1 MIKFKTLKYKNF
13 LSTGDS
19 FTEIDLVNTENTLV
33 IGANGSGKTT
43 FLDALCFVLFGKAFR
58 NINKPQL
65 VNVIN
70 GKGCLVEIEF
80 SIGTKEYKVIRGIKP
95 TVFEIWCDGIFLNQD
110 SSSKDYQDHLEK
122 LILRMNYKSF
132 TQIIILGSA
141 AFTPFM
147 KLTPADRRLV
157 IEDLL
162 DIQVFSVMNSIAR
175 TRLQTN
181 KELLE
186 NNKIKSIGKE
196 EKKDYITKSIQTLE
210 KNNVDRIQALQEQI
224 LDNEK
229 QSKIL
234 QEQIVD
240 YELTQ
245 TEIQNKI
252 LSLPDLRKK
261 HSKILVLESKLN
273 TKNDSC
279 SEQLKFFLD
288 KDDCPTCHQHIDD
301 AFKKSEVE
309 RLQTQIKELELGITQ
324 IKKTKDDCDAEIRAL
339 ELLEKEFYNVQ
350 SNIKSKN
357 VQIKSLAK
365 HNKEL
370 EQEIQSVEKSDAT
383 LETSKKELESV
394 ILDID
399 SIQKEREELLNERL
413 LIETSINLLKDGGI
427 KTKIIK
433 QYLPVINQLINK
445 YLKEMNFYVT
455 FELNES
461 FEETIKSRYKDTFSY
476 ENFSQGEKQRID
488 LALLFTWR
496 SIAKMRNSVN
506 ANLLIFDEILD
517 GSLDGN
523 GTDEFL
529 KLMWGLVG
537 DTNTFVI
544 SHKDALV
551 DKFKRVLVFNK
562 KQNFSVVRV
571 R

>member
-13 LSTGDS
+13 LSTGDI
-19 FTEIDLVNTENTLV
+19 FTEIDLVASENTL
-33 IGANGSGKTT
+33 ISGLNGHGKST
-43 FLDALCFVLFGKAFR
+43 FLDALCFGLFGKAFR
-58 NINKPQL
+58 NINKPTI
-65 VNVIN
+65 VNSIN
-70 GKGCLVEIEF
+70 GKNCLVEIEF
-80 SIGTKEYKVIRGIKP
+80 SIGPKEYKVIRGIKP
-95 TVFEIWCDGIFLNQD
+95 TIFEIWCDGIFLNQD
-110 SSSKDYQDHLEK
+110 SSSKDYQDYLEK
-122 LILRMNYKSF
+122 LVLRMNYKSF

-175 TRLQTN
+175 TRLQAN

-210 KNNVDRIQALQEQI
+210 KSNVDRVQALQEQI

-229 QSKIL
+229 QSKAL
-234 QEQIVD
+234 QEQIAD
-240 YELTQ
+240 GELSQ
-245 TEIQNKI
+245 EQIQSEIS
-252 LSLPDLRKK
+252 SLPDLRKK

-279 SEQLKFFLD
+279 SEQLLFFLD
-288 KDDCPTCHQHIDD
+288 KDDCPTCHQHIED

-309 RLQTQIKELELGITQ
+309 RLQNQIKELEIGIVQ
-324 IKKTKDDCDAEIRAL
+324 IKKTRDDCDSEIRKL
-339 ELLEKEFYNVQ
+339 ERLEKEFYDVQ
-350 SNIKSKN
+350 SNIKTKN
-357 VQIKSLAK
+357 VQIKSLTK
-365 HNKEL
+365 HSKEL
-370 EQEIQSVEKSDAT
+370 EQEVQSVEKSDAT
-383 LETSKKELESV
+383 LEASKKELEDV
-394 ILDID
+394 ILDI
-399 SIQKEREELLNERL
+399 SNIQKEREELLNERL

-433 QYLPVINQLINK
+433 QYLPVINQQISK
-445 YLKEMNFYVT
+445 YLQQMNFFVT
-455 FELNES
+455 FELNEN
-461 FEETIKSRYKDTFSY
+461 FEEIIKSRYKDTLSY

-529 KLMWGLVG
+529 KLMWGLSV

-544 SHKDALV
+544 SHKDSLV
-551 DKFKRVLVFNK
+551 DKFKRVLIFSK
-562 KQNFSVVRV
+562 KQNFSIVRI